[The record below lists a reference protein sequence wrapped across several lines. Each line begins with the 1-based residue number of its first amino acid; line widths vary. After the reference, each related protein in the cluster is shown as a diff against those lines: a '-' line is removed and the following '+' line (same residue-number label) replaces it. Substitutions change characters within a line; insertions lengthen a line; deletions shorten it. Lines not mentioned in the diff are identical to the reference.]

1 MELSAKTIAEYLKG
15 DIEGNEEVMV
25 SQLARIE
32 EGKPGT
38 ICFLANPKYEKFL
51 YTTKASII
59 LVNRSFTLT
68 AKVNTTLIRVD
79 NAYESVASL
88 LELYNTYSFDKKGRE
103 WPSRVAWSAR
113 VGKGSYIGAFTVI
126 EKNAKIGKNCKI
138 YPQVYIGRNVEVKD
152 NTVIYPGVSVYYDCR
167 IGANCIIH
175 SGAVIGS
182 DGFGFAPHADKTYKK
197 IPQLGNV
204 IIEDDVEI
212 GANTAIDR
220 ATMGSTIIRKGA
232 KLDNLIQIAHNVEIG
247 ENTAIAGQ
255 CAIAGSTKVGR
266 NVVIAG
272 QVGIAGHLKV
282 ANGVTI
288 AAQSG
293 VSNDL
298 KKENEI
304 VLGAP
309 AMDIRETRKSIVIYR
324 QLPALREKIL
334 ELEKELNKLKEAS
347 NTSE

>member
-15 DIEGNEEVMV
+15 DIEGDPEVMV

-32 EGKPGT
+32 EGKPGNV
-38 ICFLANPKYEKFL
+38 CFLANPKYEKFL
-51 YTTKASII
+51 YTTQASIV
-59 LVNRSFTLT
+59 LLNKSFIPSE
-68 AKVNTTLIRVD
+68 KVKPTLIRVD

-88 LELYNTYSFDKKGRE
+88 LELYNTYSFEKKGRE
-103 WPSRVAWSAR
+103 WPSRVAWSAK

-126 EKNAKIGKNCKI
+126 EKNARIGKNCKI

-152 NTVIYPGVSVYYDCR
+152 NTVIYPGVSVYYDCK

-175 SGAVIGS
+175 SGTVIGS
-182 DGFGFAPHADKTYKK
+182 DGFGFAPQSDKTYKK

-204 IIEDDVEI
+204 IIEDNVEI
-212 GANTAIDR
+212 GSNTAIDR

-247 ENTAIAGQ
+247 ENTAIAGL

-266 NVVIAG
+266 NVVLAG
-272 QVGIAGHLKV
+272 QAGIAGHLKI
-282 ANGVTI
+282 ADGVTI

-293 VSNDL
+293 VSHSL
-298 KKENEI
+298 KNENEI
-304 VLGAP
+304 VLGSP
-309 AMDIRETRKSIVIYR
+309 AMDIRETRKSMVIYR
-324 QLPALREKIL
+324 QLPSLREKII
-334 ELEKELNKLKEAS
+334 ELEKEINKLKAAS
-347 NTSE
+347 KTSE

>member
-15 DIEGNEEVMV
+15 DLEGNQEVMV
-25 SQLARIE
+25 NQLARIE
-32 EGKPGT
+32 EGKPGN

-51 YTTKASII
+51 YTTKASIV
-59 LVNRSFTLT
+59 LLNRSFILT
-68 AKVNTTLIRVD
+68 EKVNATLIRVD

-88 LELYNTYSFDKKGRE
+88 LELYNTYSFEKKGRE
-103 WPSRVAWSAR
+103 WPSRVAWSAKI
-113 VGKGSYIGAFTVI
+113 GKGTYIGAFTVV
-126 EKNAKIGKNCKI
+126 EKKAKIGKNCKI

-152 NTVIYPGVSVYYDCR
+152 NTVIYPGVSVYYDCK

-182 DGFGFAPHADKTYKK
+182 DGFGFAPQADKIYKK

-204 IIEDDVEI
+204 IIEDNVEI

-220 ATMGSTIIRKGA
+220 ATMGSTIIRRGV
-232 KLDNLIQIAHNVEIG
+232 KLDNLIQIAHNVELG
-247 ENTAIAGQ
+247 ENTAVAGQ

-266 NVVIAG
+266 NVIIAG
-272 QVGIAGHLKV
+272 QVGIAGHLKI
-282 ANGVTI
+282 ADGVTI
-288 AAQSG
+288 AAKSG

-309 AMDIRETRKSIVIYR
+309 AWDIRESRKSIVIYR
-324 QLPALREKIL
+324 QLPLLREKIL
-334 ELEKELNKLKEAS
+334 ELEKEINKLKEAS
-347 NTSE
+347 KTSE